1 LRRAIDSIDGERLTL
16 GQLVDALGRSGQ
28 GLVLLLLALPAFI
41 PVPALPTGLVFGT
54 ALTLVAMQM
63 IGGREALTL
72 PDFLRQRALPR
83 KAVVSTIERLE
94 RFMSKLDGVLR
105 PRLLALT
112 DRTATIVV
120 AALIFILGLTL
131 VLPIPFGN
139 QGPAFAIVIFAFG
152 LLERDGL
159 AILVGVIFAFIGV
172 ERRTG
177 DLRRG
182 AHRMAVGDAARL
194 NLFVV
199 ADDGAAR
206 HGIADAQRL
215 GVHQHKCH
223 AADFCAPVDP

>member
-1 LRRAIDSIDGERLTL
+1 MTEAAPDPWPRGETSRALRRAIDSIDGERLTL

-72 PDFLRQRALPR
+72 PGFLRERTLPR

-172 ERRTG
+172 
-177 DLRRG
+177 
-182 AHRMAVGDAARL
+182 AW
-194 NLFVV
+194 NV
-199 ADDGAAR
+199 ALVIFGAALTEWLWAMLP
-206 HGIADAQRL
+206 G
-215 GVHQHKCH
+215 
-223 AADFCAPVDP
+223 